1 MVNTPW
7 VSLIAAREAK
17 GWSRFRLAA
26 EMNTNLTHLGN
37 LEKGKVSPRIGT
49 IQKAAAALGVPLNTL
64 LVDGVTAPT
73 DGNSW
78 LRNMVRE
85 IIVEELDKRQE
96 GARGASHDDP
106 APC

>member
-26 EMNTNLTHLGN
+26 EMKMNLTHLGN

-49 IQKAAAALGVPLNTL
+49 VQKAATALGVPLDTL
-64 LVDGVTAPT
+64 IVEGVSPPT
-73 DGNSW
+73 DDTSW
-78 LRNMVRE
+78 LRDMIRE
-85 IIVEELDKRQE
+85 IVVEELDKRQAVI
-96 GARGASHDDP
+96 GDAPHDHGDP
-106 APC
+106 N